1 MNGNNARL
9 KCSRWLSLALGP
21 AALLL
26 GLSFAPASSGQDN
39 PDPLVSEESKSSF
52 FSSSPLSG
60 GVTVIDHLK
69 PNGMRLKRATVP
81 GEVSSAS
88 QRPANHHELPLTGN
102 IEGDGTGFQALF
114 PSLDNDQDRPPFPDK
129 TPLSGKAQQD
139 KTSTVAAPRPHYIWQ
154 KSPLG
159 GYYDA
164 SGNTHDVIKGNQL
177 YKFGGTMAD
186 GLTPAPSG
194 PVEQNSMGY
203 IMWQPIHGGPPG
215 WY

>member
-1 MNGNNARL
+1 MKGIAAPQKLSKRPG
-9 KCSRWLSLALGP
+9 LSLLL
-21 AALLL
+21 AALFLCL
-26 GLSFAPASSGQDN
+26 TFAPTCSAQDA
-39 PDPLVSEESKSSF
+39 PDPLVSEQSQSNF
-52 FSSSPLSG
+52 FSSAPLSG

-81 GEVSSAS
+81 SDVSAAS
-88 QRPANHHELPLTGN
+88 QRPANHHELPLTGD
-102 IEGDGTGFQALF
+102 IEGEGTRFQALF
-114 PSLDNDQDRPPFPDK
+114 PSIDGDQGLSAAAAKD
-129 TPLSGKAQQD
+129 PLSGNAQQD
-139 KTSTVAAPRPHYIWQ
+139 KTSTIKAARPHYIWQ